1 MEEIIDILN
10 EDGKLSENFTTKKI
24 IHEKGLLHMTVHIAI
39 ISKDRKRILLQKRSK
54 DKNLY
59 KNTWDISVGGHVSK
73 GEIPLEALK
82 RELKEEIGLNYID
95 YDIKQIDTFR
105 ECLKD
110 NEVIC
115 NELVYLYL
123 MFEDINTEELVLQK
137 EELSKVSWFTKNEF
151 IELINKKEI
160 VPHLKEYKELL
171 NIMI

>member
-10 EDGKLSENFTTKKI
+10 EDGKLSGNFTTKKI
-24 IHEKGLLHMTVHIAI
+24 IHEKGLLLMTVHIAI

-73 GEIPLEALK
+73 GEMPLEALK

>member
-10 EDGKLSENFTTKKI
+10 EDGKLSGNFTTKKI

-115 NELVYLYL
+115 NELV
-123 MFEDINTEELVLQK
+123 DLQK